1 MCHPWCREEW
11 PARLMKPYV
20 PDGVTTATDGYRHR
34 RQRRRWRRDIAG
46 TRTHARILRRPA
58 VGHRRR
64 LGTTCADQPGPWGV
78 FLHPVRTPPPT
89 PAPLI
94 GDDATRFPTQVQR
107 SRVRTCMLGWLS
119 MVASTVVVAA
129 AVVRYGESVVSTLPF
144 HGISRSFTIARRPPR
159 VNRLTVQCDTRRRVN
174 GAATRVRTSQAI
186 RRKWLC
192 VYGRAARE
200 ERERER
206 ESEWERVSEWLNE
219 WVREHAT
226 GDGRCVCVYGREGA
240 DAAESTKNKILY
252 TNAHIYTI
260 SRAVCALWRT
270 VVSRRRRDP
279 TSSDADTTELPPCW
293 PDCTPRR
300 WRYAAP
306 GWPTDG
312 DLGPPLPIGASVIRG
327 NPAEQRPSWRKKL
340 TCRRTANRD
349 PLGQRVA

>member
-1 MCHPWCREEW
+1 MSSVVSWRVAGAADETICSGRCHHRHGRIQAS
-11 PARLMKPYV
+11 PAEAT
-20 PDGVTTATDGYRHR
+20 VTT
-34 RQRRRWRRDIAG
+34 
-46 TRTHARILRRPA
+46 
-58 VGHRRR
+58 GHRRDAYTRTYFTASGRGPSPPSRHHVCRSARALGGFPPSRSHASPHPRPPHWGWRDTISTPSTTVTRPYLHARMIVHGR
-64 LGTTCADQPGPWGV
+64 LDGGGSGGGGPLRRVRGFHTTIPWYQSVVHNCSATAACKSSDGSVRHETTCK
-78 FLHPVRTPPPT
+78 
-89 PAPLI
+89 
-94 GDDATRFPTQVQR
+94 R
-107 SRVRTCMLGWLS
+107 SSNTGTNIASNTKKMTVRVRQS
-119 MVASTVVVAA
+119 SQ
-129 AVVRYGESVVSTLPF
+129 
-144 HGISRSFTIARRPPR
+144 RR
-159 VNRLTVQCDTRRRVN
+159 
-174 GAATRVRTSQAI
+174 
-186 RRKWLC
+186 
-192 VYGRAARE
+192 